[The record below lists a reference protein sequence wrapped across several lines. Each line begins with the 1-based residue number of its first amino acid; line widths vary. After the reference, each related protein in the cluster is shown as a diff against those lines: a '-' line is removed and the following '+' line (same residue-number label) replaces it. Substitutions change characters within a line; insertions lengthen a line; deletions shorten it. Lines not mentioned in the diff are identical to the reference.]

1 MFKSTLTD
9 PGLHA
14 MAVNAIML
22 SIVVTNLADRGVTMT
37 QTPLEILSDRITNA
51 HTRIQQEHADINPV
65 VGVNRQMRA
74 SGIPADAITI
84 DCLRTNRRILII
96 LHDHA
101 PDLVRYQF
109 GQRNA
114 DPGVD
119 FEAVNLDKVSEQQL
133 YEWMVQ
139 TFN

>member
-1 MFKSTLTD
+1 
-9 PGLHA
+9 
-14 MAVNAIML
+14 
-22 SIVVTNLADRGVTMT
+22 MT

-109 GQRNA
+109 GQRNT
-114 DPGVD
+114 DPEVD
-119 FEAVNLDKVSEQQL
+119 FEAMKMHKVSEQQL

-139 TFN
+139 TFS